1 MKKETQLYWWA
12 RSELKKITARVGP
25 NGRIVLEF
33 TGFIGEECMEERQR
47 FAKTLVEF
55 GLMLD
60 TEKLERKNARQIALE
75 TSMDEQGRTSRTSM
89 RT

>member
-1 MKKETQLYWWA
+1 
-12 RSELKKITARVGP
+12 LKKITARVGP